1 VSTLSDFSLITLTG
15 ILSFAIALAIGPGI
29 ISYLYKLKFGQ
40 SIRQAGPAT
49 HQKKAG
55 TPTMGGIIIIFA
67 FVVAT
72 LLMVKQF
79 ELVPYALFAVVGF
92 GLIGLL
98 DDYVKVTKRSLGL
111 KARHKLLGQVLIAL
125 LVALYALNEPRIGPV
140 LLMPFSQVNIVLAD
154 WLYLLIVMFTLLGA
168 VNGVNFADGLDGLAA
183 GATAVAAVAYAVIAY
198 MLGNTELAV
207 FAVAVA
213 GACLGF
219 SWFNSHPAQVI
230 MGDLGSLALG
240 GALGVLAVFTRT
252 ELLLPIIGGV
262 FVIEILSVVIQVVYF
277 RLTGGRRFFR
287 MSPIHHHYEL
297 AGWAETKVVTR
308 FWLVA
313 LIFALLGLLAF

>member
-1 VSTLSDFSLITLTG
+1 MSTLSDFSHITLTG